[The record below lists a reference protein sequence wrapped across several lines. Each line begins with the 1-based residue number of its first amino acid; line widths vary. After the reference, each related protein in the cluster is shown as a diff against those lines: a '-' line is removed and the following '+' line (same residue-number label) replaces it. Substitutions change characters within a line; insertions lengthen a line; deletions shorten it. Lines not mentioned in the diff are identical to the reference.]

1 MPKTTG
7 EDLVEKVKNIL
18 FLKGRN
24 SSQVVNDAMRD
35 LGLLSKPYNKVFS
48 KKNDISPFE
57 DSSSLEFL
65 APKNDC
71 GLFVFGSHSKKRPDN
86 LVMGRVYE
94 GQLLDMY
101 EFGIEQ
107 LQSLSSFAGD
117 KKSVGAKPMMVFL
130 GSQWEFDV
138 NYQRLQNLFL
148 DVFRGFKPDKISLH
162 GVDHVISCAI
172 HEDKIYIRPYFVN
185 YQRSSAAAPSL
196 SLQPMGPFLDLTLRR
211 SQPAAED
218 LWKLACRKPKLP
230 NQAPKV
236 KNIVRNDLGDKVAR
250 VHMKR
255 QNFDSLGGRRM
266 NALRKKRSFEGE
278 ENDNKKKQKK

>member
-1 MPKTTG
+1 
-7 EDLVEKVKNIL
+7 
-18 FLKGRN
+18 
-24 SSQVVNDAMRD
+24 
-35 LGLLSKPYNKVFS
+35 
-48 KKNDISPFE
+48 
-57 DSSSLEFL
+57 
-65 APKNDC
+65 
-71 GLFVFGSHSKKRPDN
+71 
-86 LVMGRVYE
+86 
-94 GQLLDMY
+94 MY

-230 NQAPKV
+230 YELTMFPICLNITHSVYFSSYVIYRNQAPKV

-278 ENDNKKKQKK
+278 ENDNKKKQKN